1 MQKILFESYT
11 IEKEIVSNPC
21 PPLGFENSLMSLVG
35 YTDPMRLS
43 AVFSGLQRITNA
55 MGMMP
60 WELKPFHDTD
70 IPPRH
75 WFYTLFDNCLQT
87 QFLFTK
93 NIIKDVIAH
102 GNGYALIQR
111 DDMQHPI
118 NLVYLPFGTCAAEID
133 TIHNKMIYRVA
144 YNNLSKIYEAKDI
157 IHVVV
162 NSNDG
167 LLGKSLFDYAD
178 KSVKLTA
185 YTEKAALQYFGSGM
199 RLTGILSTDTPR
211 LTDKQR
217 EEIRSNY
224 LKGINSESG
233 TAVLEAGMRFEQLSN
248 NAKDAQ
254 LIDTRQYNVQE
265 WARWYTMAPT
275 VLGDFS
281 HNIYGTIEA
290 GSIDFVQNTCGPYVI
305 SLEQELNRKLLSIS
319 ERKKFY
325 ISLNQD
331 ILIKSDRQTYA
342 NYIST
347 FLDKGILSKN
357 EAREMIGMPRI
368 ENGDS
373 FILPY
378 SGQQD
383 SNGNITP
390 SYNNSKQGN
399 NANQNTNIENDKP
412 KNEERTDN

>member
-1 MQKILFESYT
+1 MQQRILFESYE
-11 IEKEIVSNPC
+11 IEKDIITNPC
-21 PPLGFENSLMSLVG
+21 PPLGFENSLASLVG

-43 AVFSGLQRITNA
+43 AVFSGLQRISNSL
-55 MGMMP
+55 GMMP
-60 WELKPFHDTD
+60 WEFKSFNDTN
-70 IPPRH
+70 IPSTH
-75 WFYTLFDNCLQT
+75 WFYSLFNNCLQT
-87 QFLFTK
+87 QFVFTK
-93 NIIKDVIAH
+93 NIIKDSIAH

-111 DDMQHPI
+111 DQNQHPV
-118 NLVYLPFGTCAAEID
+118 NLVYLPFGTCAAVID
-133 TIHNKMIYRVA
+133 IINNKVKYQVA
-144 YNNLSKIYEAKDI
+144 YNNVSRVYEASDI
-157 IHVVV
+157 IHVFI

-167 LLGKSLFDYAD
+167 LLGRSLYDYAD
-178 KSVKLTA
+178 KSLKLTA
-185 YTEKAALQYFGSGM
+185 YTEKAALNYFGSGM
-199 RLTGILSTDTPR
+199 RLTGILSTDQPKLTP
-211 LTDKQR
+211 KQR
-217 EEIRSNY
+217 EEIRQNY
-224 LKGINSESG
+224 LRGINSESG

-275 VLGDFS
+275 ILGDFS

-290 GSIDFVQNTCGPYVI
+290 GSIDFITNTCGPYVI
-305 SLEQELNRKLLSIS
+305 AFEQELNRKLLSIN
-319 ERKKFY
+319 ERKKYY

-331 ILIKSDRQTYA
+331 VLIKSDRSTFA

-357 EAREMIGMPRI
+357 EARAMIGMPKI

-373 FILPY
+373 YILPY

-390 SYNNSKQGN
+390 SYNNQKQGN
-399 NANQNTNIENDKP
+399 NSTDNNQN
-412 KNEERTDN
+412 NEQSK

>member
-1 MQKILFESYT
+1 MQNIIFESYT
-11 IEKEIVSNPC
+11 IENDNNITNPC

-35 YTDPMRLS
+35 YNDPTRLS
-43 AVFSGLQRITNA
+43 AVFSGLQRISNA

-60 WELKPFHDTD
+60 WELKSFNDID
-70 IPPRH
+70 IPSRH

-93 NIIKDVIAH
+93 NIIKDVIAY

-111 DDMQHPI
+111 DDMQHPT

-133 TIHNKMIYRVA
+133 TIHNKIIYRVA

-162 NSNDG
+162 NSDNG
-167 LLGKSLFDYAD
+167 LLGRSLFDYAD
-178 KSVKLTA
+178 KSLQLTA
-185 YTEKAALQYFGSGM
+185 YIEKAALQYFGSGM
-199 RLTGILSTDTPR
+199 RLTGILSTDSPK
-211 LTDKQR
+211 LTSKQR
-217 EEIRSNY
+217 EEIRNNY

-265 WARWYTMAPT
+265 WARWFTMAPT

-305 SLEQELNRKLLSIS
+305 SLEQELNRKLLNIS
-319 ERKKFY
+319 ERKKYY

-331 ILIKSDRQTYA
+331 VLIKSDRQTYA

-368 ENGDS
+368 ENGDE
-373 FILPY
+373 FIIPY
-378 SGQQD
+378 SGTTQQ
-383 SNGNITP
+383 N
-390 SYNNSKQGN
+390 SYN
-399 NANQNTNIENDKP
+399 NANQNTNIDNDKSQ
-412 KNEERTDN
+412 NEEN

>member
-1 MQKILFESYT
+1 MQRIIFESYT
-11 IEKEIVSNPC
+11 IEKENITNPC
-21 PPLGFENSLMSLVG
+21 PPLGFENSLASLVG

-43 AVFSGLQRITNA
+43 AVFSGLQRISNSL
-55 MGMMP
+55 GMMP
-60 WELKPFHDTD
+60 WEFKSFNDTN
-70 IPPRH
+70 IPSTH
-75 WFYTLFDNCLQT
+75 WFYSLFNNCLQT
-87 QFLFTK
+87 QFVFTK
-93 NIIKDVIAH
+93 NIIKDIIVH

-111 DDMQHPI
+111 DQNQHPV
-118 NLVYLPFGTCAAEID
+118 NLVYLPFGVCSAVID
-133 TIHNKMIYRVA
+133 TINNKVKYQVA
-144 YNNLSKIYEAKDI
+144 YNNVSKIYEASDI
-157 IHVVV
+157 IHVFI

-167 LLGKSLFDYAD
+167 LLGRSLYDYAD
-178 KSVKLTA
+178 KSLKLTA
-185 YTEKAALQYFGSGM
+185 YTEKAALNYFGSGM
-199 RLTGILSTDTPR
+199 RLTGILSTDQPKLTP
-211 LTDKQR
+211 KQR
-217 EEIRSNY
+217 EEIRQNY
-224 LKGINSESG
+224 LRGINSESG

-275 VLGDFS
+275 ILGDFS

-290 GSIDFVQNTCGPYVI
+290 GSIDFIQNTCGPYVI
-305 SLEQELNRKLLSIS
+305 ALEQELNRKLLSIN
-319 ERKKFY
+319 ERKKYY

-331 ILIKSDRQTYA
+331 VLIKSDRSTFA

-357 EAREMIGMPRI
+357 EARAMIGMPKI

-373 FILPY
+373 YILPY

-390 SYNNSKQGN
+390 SYNNSNQSN
-399 NANQNTNIENDKP
+399 NSTNNNQN
-412 KNEERTDN
+412 NEQGK